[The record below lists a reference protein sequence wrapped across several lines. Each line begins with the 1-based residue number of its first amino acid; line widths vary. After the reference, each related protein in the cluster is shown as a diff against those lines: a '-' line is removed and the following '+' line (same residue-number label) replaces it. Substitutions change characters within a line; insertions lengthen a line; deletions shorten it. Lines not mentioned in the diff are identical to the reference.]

1 MSKQETKPWV
11 PVSNIREDT
20 TLDLEMIAPQISSL
34 ADEWQSKGNIMWS
47 YSFDEEQ
54 SLSPSVSWTPDT
66 PGKYTATIFVWNSL
80 DNPMAPSPPVEFD
93 IVVSENNP

>member
-66 PGKYTATIFVWNSL
+66 SGKYTATFVLES
-80 DNPMAPSPPVEFD
+80 
-93 IVVSENNP
+93 